1 MKLVKS
7 QYKSALTGEH
17 LQLIFIVGYI
27 NCELHLSEILSLL
40 QKERIPLADLYYKKY
55 TQQFLNF
62 VKSV

>member
-1 MKLVKS
+1 MELVKS

-40 QKERIPLADLYYKKY
+40 QKERVPLADLYYKKY
-55 TQQFLNF
+55 TQYFLNF

>member
-1 MKLVKS
+1 MELVKS

-40 QKERIPLADLYYKKY
+40 QKERVPLADLYYKKY
-55 TQQFLNF
+55 TQ
-62 VKSV
+62 